1 MTHLHLR
8 TLRTPPGQPRKF
20 PTGLGFDQIV
30 CANYFWET
38 LQVIGMVIMSGFDLG
53 SESVSR
59 AVRDLH
65 YTIRSQ
71 LAISRY
77 VSVSVPINNVAS
89 SPARTPLN
97 HSQTSCTS
105 VSPRTLW
112 VVGPARSTA
121 DTRRSSTQRST
132 RASGGRCSLSS
143 ISRVSHRRL
152 VRRVGISPPH
162 CTHVR
167 PQSRKMRFARVL
179 FWYPFKESPADLHRE
194 AKHATA
200 EWRQSRWKV
209 QKHNF
214 TRWIMILRPSKGYN
228 SCTHVLMPA
237 APHAA
242 HFVLAPS
249 SNFACLSSR
258 RFTAS
263 SSALAHA
270 GSTSDSS

>member
-1 MTHLHLR
+1 
-8 TLRTPPGQPRKF
+8 
-20 PTGLGFDQIV
+20 
-30 CANYFWET
+30 
-38 LQVIGMVIMSGFDLG
+38 MVIMSGFDLG

-214 TRWIMILRPSKGYN
+214 TRWIMILRPSKRIQ
-228 SCTHVLMPA
+228 LMHPC
-237 APHAA
+237 PY
-242 HFVLAPS
+242 
-249 SNFACLSSR
+249 ACGPSR
-258 RFTAS
+258 RS
-263 SSALAHA
+263 LRPRPVIQLRLPLLQALHRLQQRSRPC
-270 GSTSDSS
+270 GLDVRLELKRIDLSLP